1 MLMFS
6 DLFRIILPRKDTR
19 SFERRADDSKA
30 IPIILG
36 PQHVRLW
43 ILITFYKG
51 SDSDHNTQL
60 KTVQMLSTSLWGS
73 GAQRGPIM
81 LTRLSL
87 PPFWTPHFQ
96 PAHSTPAQGPT
107 CHSLRKPAK
116 TLPPVKGPVWDLETN
131 RTHSIITLRS
141 LFKSHL
147 FSWGPPWPAYLNS
160 QPTSQPS
167 TPSHSTL
174 IHYSFVHNTCH
185 QPKYYMYFIC
195 LLLVKVQ
202 DGRLFCSGHCWVSGT
217 EDTAW
222 HKGRAWQISV

>member
-81 LTRLSL
+81 LTQLSL

-96 PAHSTPAQGPT
+96 PAHSTPAQG
-107 CHSLRKPAK
+107 
-116 TLPPVKGPVWDLETN
+116 
-131 RTHSIITLRS
+131 
-141 LFKSHL
+141 
-147 FSWGPPWPAYLNS
+147 AYL
-160 QPTSQPS
+160 PFLKETS
-167 TPSHSTL
+167 
-174 IHYSFVHNTCH
+174 
-185 QPKYYMYFIC
+185 
-195 LLLVKVQ
+195 
-202 DGRLFCSGHCWVSGT
+202 
-217 EDTAW
+217 
-222 HKGRAWQISV
+222 